1 MGMETIQSN
10 LTGGELAPTLHA
22 RVDIDKYNTSVAE
35 AENVVI
41 VPQGGLRRRPGLSK
55 ITDTKLSGKA
65 RLEPFVFNKTQQ
77 YLLVF
82 REGFI
87 DVIRAGV
94 VVKANLV
101 SPYLTNVVVEAFDI
115 IQSADTVIITH
126 PDIAPQKLIRGATDA
141 DWTISAITLAMP
153 QENFTGISENY
164 VNYGTTRVVDLS
176 INDIVW
182 NNDGNAVNG
191 LDNRFYKSKLN
202 RLAVDLSTDDY
213 TNITNWE
220 DLLVGKEPVWS
231 VTRGYPVACTF
242 HMGRLWFAGSPSK
255 PTSVWGS
262 RVNGFFDFTW
272 VETLGVIPD
281 DHGIFDTI
289 ESNQYNQILNIFS
302 GRALQVFT
310 SGAEYVNTTEIITPN
325 ASSWAKQTNYGSKRI
340 RPISIDGATLF
351 IDSSGRTIRQFI
363 FDFNEDAYVSNNI
376 TLLASHLM
384 TDIIDI
390 GAIKGTSLDVSDYVY
405 IVNTDGTVA
414 VMNTLRSEGVL
425 GWTHWTTAGTF
436 VNVCV
441 VDKAVY
447 FLVLRENNYF
457 IEVLEEDTYTDHNV
471 IIKGTKPTTYN
482 VAYSINN
489 VVYGLNNVVYTDF
502 STGVAATQIDTDF
515 DAIFDNTYFKV
526 IADFSMQ
533 DDAMPTVVSPGVNY
547 FTTVR
552 DAYRIEVGL
561 DFATKVVTLPLNAAL
576 KTGPTLHKRKRVVKV
591 DINVE
596 QSLGVFANNI
606 YASDRQFTVV
616 LDEAPTPFTGFKEMY
631 LLGYGRIVQIE
642 ISQKNPLPML
652 IRAIGY
658 EVEY

>member
-82 REGFI
+82 KEGFI

-126 PDIAPQKLIRGATDA
+126 PDIAPQKLVRGATDA
-141 DWTISAITLAMP
+141 DWTISAISLTIP
-153 QENFTGISENY
+153 TYDFGTG
-164 VNYGTTRVVDLS
+164 
-176 INDIVW
+176 
-182 NNDGNAVNG
+182 A
-191 LDNRFYKSKLN
+191 
-202 RLAVDLSTDDY
+202 
-213 TNITNWE
+213 
-220 DLLVGKEPVWS
+220 EPVWS

-289 ESNQYNQILNIFS
+289 ESNQYNQILSIFS

-502 STGVAATQIDTDF
+502 STGVAVTQIDTDF

-552 DAYRIEVGL
+552 DAFRIEVGL

-658 EVEY
+658 EVEM

>member
-1 MGMETIQSN
+1 MGQEFIQSN

-55 ITDTKLSGKA
+55 ITDSKLSGKA

-82 REGFI
+82 KEGFI
-87 DVIRAGV
+87 DVIRSGI

-101 SPYLTNVVVEAFDI
+101 SPYLTTAVIEAFDI

-126 PDIAPQKLIRGATDA
+126 PDIAPRKLVRGATDA
-141 DWTISAITLAMP
+141 DWTISAISLTIP
-153 QENFTGISENY
+153 TYDFGTG
-164 VNYGTTRVVDLS
+164 
-176 INDIVW
+176 
-182 NNDGNAVNG
+182 A
-191 LDNRFYKSKLN
+191 
-202 RLAVDLSTDDY
+202 
-213 TNITNWE
+213 
-220 DLLVGKEPVWS
+220 EPVWS
-231 VTRGYPVACTF
+231 GTRGYPIACAF

-289 ESNQYNQILNIFS
+289 ESNQYNQIVNIFS
-302 GRALQVFT
+302 GRKLQVFT
-310 SGAEYVNTTEIITPN
+310 TGAEYVNNTEIITPN
-325 ASSWAKQTNYGSKRI
+325 ASSWAQQTNYGSKRI

-384 TDIIDI
+384 TNITDI

-405 IVNTDGTVA
+405 IVNEDGTVA

-425 GWTHWTTAGTF
+425 GWTHWTTKGTF
-436 VNVCV
+436 INVCV

-447 FLVLRENNYF
+447 FLVLRENSYF

-471 IIKGTKPTTYN
+471 TIKGTKPTTYN
-482 VAYSINN
+482 VVYSINN
-489 VVYGLNNVVYTDF
+489 VVYGLNNVVYTDYT
-502 STGVAATQIDTDF
+502 TGVAVAQIDTDF
-515 DAIFDNTYFKV
+515 DAVFDNTYFKV
-526 IADFSMQ
+526 IADFSML
-533 DDAMPTVVSPGVNY
+533 DDAVPTVTAPGDNY
-547 FTTVR
+547 FTVSR

-561 DFATKVVTLPLNAAL
+561 DFATKVVTLPINAEL
-576 KTGPTLHKRKRVVKV
+576 RTGSTLHKRKRVVKV

-616 LDEAPTPFTGFKEMY
+616 LDEAPMPFTGFKEMY

-658 EVEY
+658 EIEY

>member
-1 MGMETIQSN
+1 METIQSN

-82 REGFI
+82 KEGFI
-87 DVIRAGV
+87 DVIRAGA
-94 VVKANLV
+94 VVKANLA
-101 SPYLTNVVVEAFDI
+101 SPYLTNVAVEALDI

-126 PDIAPQKLIRGATDA
+126 PDIAPQKLVRGATDA
-141 DWTISAITLAMP
+141 DWTISAITLAIP

-272 VETLGVIPD
+272 VETSGVIPD